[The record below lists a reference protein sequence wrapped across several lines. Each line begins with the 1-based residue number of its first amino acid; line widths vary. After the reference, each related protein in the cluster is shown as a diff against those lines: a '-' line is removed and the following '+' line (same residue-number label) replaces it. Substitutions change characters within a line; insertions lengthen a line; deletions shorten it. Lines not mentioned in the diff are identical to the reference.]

1 MWHSD
6 EIWIQ
11 DSTKQLTVDFE
22 EKLQQ
27 WYKSQVVL
35 FLRWGY
41 FVMDSKQYWFHLTAF
56 TYSTEYK
63 LLIILSPTVQKKNP
77 SRVADKSI
85 RSVYKMTVWCN
96 ILLTFCFFFFFFGP
110 TLPLSRGV
118 YDIEVSGNCV
128 GQYNNKGSFGELAL
142 MYNTPRAATIVAT
155 EEGALWGLV
164 RTQMKSWI
172 VKSKTNEETL
182 FKAL

>member
-96 ILLTFCFFFFFFGP
+96 ILLTFCFFFFFLVQLSLSLGVCM
-110 TLPLSRGV
+110 TLRYQEIV
-118 YDIEVSGNCV
+118 WVS
-128 GQYNNKGSFGELAL
+128 
-142 MYNTPRAATIVAT
+142 TTIRAVL
-155 EEGALWGLV
+155 E
-164 RTQMKSWI
+164 SWPSCTTRH
-172 VKSKTNEETL
+172 VPPPS
-182 FKAL
+182 